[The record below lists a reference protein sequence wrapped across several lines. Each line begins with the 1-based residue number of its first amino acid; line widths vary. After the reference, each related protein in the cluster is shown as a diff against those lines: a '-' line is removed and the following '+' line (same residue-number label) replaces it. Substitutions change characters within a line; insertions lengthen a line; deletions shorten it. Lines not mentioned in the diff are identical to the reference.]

1 MNTFLH
7 PDLFTMVAAY
17 AFHICKNHP
26 FIDVNKRTGLD

>member
-1 MNTFLH
+1 
-7 PDLFTMVAAY
+7 MVAAY